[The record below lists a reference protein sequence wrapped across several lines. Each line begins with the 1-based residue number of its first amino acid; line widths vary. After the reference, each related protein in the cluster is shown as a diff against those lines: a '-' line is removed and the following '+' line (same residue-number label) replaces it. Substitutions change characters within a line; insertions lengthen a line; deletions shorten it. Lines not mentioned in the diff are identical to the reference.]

1 MDAVV
6 IASLITLMGTLIAA
20 LIAGIFYLWRRDPSA
35 RMNGVLERVIQATQ
49 NNADAIGQLV
59 KSTKED
65 HAAMRQETREL
76 ADVLVP
82 RQPRRVTER

>member
-6 IASLITLMGTLIAA
+6 IAALITLMGTLITA
-20 LIAGIFYLWRRDPSA
+20 LIAGIFYLWRRDPGA
-35 RMNGVLERVIQATQ
+35 QMNGVLERVIQATQ

-59 KSTKED
+59 KSTKDD

-76 ADVLVP
+76 ANVLAP
-82 RQPRRVTER
+82 RQPRRGAE